1 MDYLFET
8 IFKHSNRQFKY
19 LQDLGKGVFGNVF
32 LVASS
37 RGEKFALKVINLE
50 KMDNGS
56 TQKVMKEV
64 EILAQLKH
72 KNILDYK
79 GHFYVKNKCLCIFTS
94 YCEGGSLTVNL

>member
-1 MDYLFET
+1 MKVEVIRNESIAYNLIMRNGCFSINTYIFSMDYLFET

-37 RGEKFALKVINLE
+37 KGEKFALKVINLE

-56 TQKVMKEV
+56 TEKVM
-64 EILAQLKH
+64 
-72 KNILDYK
+72 
-79 GHFYVKNKCLCIFTS
+79 
-94 YCEGGSLTVNL
+94 